1 MSQNS
6 CSNLSVMTRVS
17 GRQVAL
23 PSMVLDK
30 FKISGSYLEYSEAL
44 SEVQK
49 KSAFSSTF
57 LVTSALSQHSQF
69 HASWL
74 FFLHS
79 SWLWRGFKEDFK
91 CKACI
96 TITYFIDH

>member
-1 MSQNS
+1 
-6 CSNLSVMTRVS
+6 MTRVS

-23 PSMVLDK
+23 PSIVLDK

-57 LVTSALSQHSQF
+57 SVTSLSQHSQF
-69 HASWL
+69 HAL
-74 FFLHS
+74 
-79 SWLWRGFKEDFK
+79 LWRGFKEDFK
-91 CKACI
+91 CKAYHV
-96 TITYFIDH
+96 TYFIDH